1 MTETRMDCFAGIDI
15 AKHTLDLHIEGV
27 TGVTHLT
34 YDEAGLAAACQQLLV
49 AQPSLIVLEA
59 TGGLETRLAC
69 ELAAKGLPIAVV
81 NPRQVR
87 DFAKATGQLAKTD
100 RIDAQVLSAFARAV
114 RPQARPPKD
123 DDVRE
128 LDELVTRR
136 RQLID
141 MRVQETL
148 RLGTATVLQAKSMK
162 KHLAWLGR
170 QIATLDSDLT
180 GRLRRSEA
188 WRAKEDLLR
197 GIPGVGSVTC
207 LTLLAKCPELGQLDR
222 RAIAALVGL
231 APLAND
237 SGKHRG
243 KRFVWG
249 GRAEVRAVLYM
260 ATVAAMR
267 CNPVIKTF
275 ALRLKTAGK
284 PAKVVITACMRKLL
298 TIMNAMLKFNT
309 PWNPHGA

>member
-1 MTETRMDCFAGIDI
+1 MTETHTDCFAGIDV
-15 AKHTLDLHIEGV
+15 AKHTLDIHIEGV
-27 TGVTHLT
+27 TGVTHL
-34 YDEAGLAAACQQLLV
+34 
-49 AQPSLIVLEA
+49 
-59 TGGLETRLAC
+59 AC
-69 ELAAKGLPIAVV
+69 ELAAQGLPIAVV

-114 RPQARPPKD
+114 RPQARPPKA

-148 RLGTATVLQAKSMK
+148 RLGTASALQAKSLK
-162 KHLAWLGR
+162 KHLAWLDR
-170 QIATLDSDLT
+170 QIAALDVDLT
-180 GRLRRSEA
+180 GRLRRSEV

-222 RAIAALVGL
+222 REIAALVGL
-231 APLAND
+231 APLAHD
-237 SGKHRG
+237 SGKQRG
-243 KRFVWG
+243 MRFVWG
-249 GRAEVRAVLYM
+249 GASRGARRVVHGRRLGHALQSGDQNLRAAPEVRWQ
-260 ATVAAMR
+260 TR
-267 CNPVIKTF
+267 QGGHH
-275 ALRLKTAGK
+275 RLHAQ
-284 PAKVVITACMRKLL
+284 A
-298 TIMNAMLKFNT
+298 
-309 PWNPHGA
+309 PHHHERHA